1 MEKEGEW
8 KLQFLAKV
16 LTIMPFSVRFT
27 SAECKRHVVVLN
39 WSRLMTL
46 NCRTCAIQET
56 KTEEEFSAMQL
67 NTQLLDIVEKFCF
80 VGDTTEVR
88 ARDFYVTYTNEKI
101 KIVNFTKFEIDDD
114 WFFYEADFL
123 PAFFEKTVT
132 NKRYNS
138 YTRYLKMLDMLDVK
152 CYVMLNVRYCLNYI
166 SLLIL

>member
-1 MEKEGEW
+1 
-8 KLQFLAKV
+8 
-16 LTIMPFSVRFT
+16 
-27 SAECKRHVVVLN
+27 
-39 WSRLMTL
+39 MTL
-46 NCRTCAIQET
+46 NCRACAGQET
-56 KTEEEFSAMQL
+56 NTAEEFSDMQL
-67 NTQLLDIVEKFCF
+67 NNQLLDIVEKFCF

-101 KIVNFTKFEIDDD
+101 KIVNFMKFKIDAD